1 MDLSMKKYG
10 PFWQKVYTF
19 YWDVII
25 FLYICSVG
33 KRESFVTSTKN
44 ITFTNLKQL
53 NQSNLWISH

>member
-1 MDLSMKKYG
+1 MKKYG